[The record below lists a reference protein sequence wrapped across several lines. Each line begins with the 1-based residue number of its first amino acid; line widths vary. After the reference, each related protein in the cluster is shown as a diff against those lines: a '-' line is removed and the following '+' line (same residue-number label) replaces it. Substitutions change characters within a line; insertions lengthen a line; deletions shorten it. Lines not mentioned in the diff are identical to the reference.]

1 MFYVLAAILGGA
13 FGIAWAA
20 ITGDRSIPWPAVIGF
35 ALAAGFASDLLEKA
49 VLRRRARRAR
59 GGDRRT
65 HARKAT

>member
-13 FGIAWAA
+13 FGIAWVAV
-20 ITGDRSIPWPAVIGF
+20 TGDRSIPWLAV
-35 ALAAGFASDLLEKA
+35 AGFAPAAGVISYLLEKA
-49 VLRRRARRAR
+49 ILRRRARRAR